1 LFRQFALPPGGRPIL
16 SYLRLGDLGETES
29 PDLEAHWRRL
39 EETIPPDRGLFERL
53 RRCCLLPCTLPEQAR
68 EAVRAL
74 VPEEAIPL
82 LKRLRVTL
90 HGTIGR
96 LHLLDISLTLIDV
109 FPEALEPAQAQV
121 VNRLSD
127 AGETEVRLLA
137 SLADLSWRALD
148 NAREEDDQTTTAQ
161 LLSAWVHASFVADLM
176 LATATDAERVVGH
189 LRRLTGVQHRDLFAN
204 AQSPRRDL
212 AWRLGLAPAEL
223 CLIGLGGVL
232 ARHHRAVDQLL
243 LDGGARERISSLLNC
258 GNELPPDIMLLRNP
272 YLPTDRLGCLW
283 GGDRATKL
291 SAFIETDAATIFA
304 AAAFEE
310 RMDEALEA
318 LINDP
323 LDFATWVSLSFQVGY
338 APLPDEAGQR
348 LNAVLAQLPLE
359 RLAATAIAAEAT
371 AVMDLAVTH
380 ARDRDRIAGCLFGWA
395 EAMDSGE
402 FTLESWARQNGAGA
416 EDAFADRLIQWSLLL
431 ASRHPDEPD
440 AAFARLI
447 DGLMLR
453 STRVCELLIEPL
465 LGISRTLPFARHKA
479 MHRSLLCARARV

>member
-161 LLSAWVHASFVADLM
+161 LSFCSARLLLLSCGRVLQRHANASF
-176 LATATDAERVVGH
+176 
-189 LRRLTGVQHRDLFAN
+189 RRAGPIRE
-204 AQSPRRDL
+204 RRD
-212 AWRLGLAPAEL
+212 R
-223 CLIGLGGVL
+223 
-232 ARHHRAVDQLL
+232 
-243 LDGGARERISSLLNC
+243 
-258 GNELPPDIMLLRNP
+258 
-272 YLPTDRLGCLW
+272 
-283 GGDRATKL
+283 TKL
-291 SAFIETDAATIFA
+291 
-304 AAAFEE
+304 
-310 RMDEALEA
+310 L
-318 LINDP
+318 
-323 LDFATWVSLSFQVGY
+323 G
-338 APLPDEAGQR
+338 
-348 LNAVLAQLPLE
+348 
-359 RLAATAIAAEAT
+359 
-371 AVMDLAVTH
+371 
-380 ARDRDRIAGCLFGWA
+380 
-395 EAMDSGE
+395 
-402 FTLESWARQNGAGA
+402 
-416 EDAFADRLIQWSLLL
+416 
-431 ASRHPDEPD
+431 ASREDSESKHNVTE
-440 AAFARLI
+440 
-447 DGLMLR
+447 
-453 STRVCELLIEPL
+453 S
-465 LGISRTLPFARHKA
+465 
-479 MHRSLLCARARV
+479 